1 MASAREAALPPF
13 PQSFSARRRGIVDD
27 HDPPA
32 YIRLYTHLR
41 ALIVAQK
48 SFICTVFVWAV
59 VDLFV
64 ETSDIAQTAKAMQQA
79 PGTQD
84 SAQIGISAWGLFSH
98 SSKIIALFVYLY
110 IAARR
115 QPPVFPAMN
124 QYFDGSNLSQLF
136 GSDLSVFV
144 QSGEIELG
152 NSEMGFVR
160 TDHLPTRHLHSK
172 SHLTSASY
180 TTSPQ
185 PLKQAYVQVTR
196 ASSSNGALRAVDSS
210 LASSALPEQYEMQT
224 FHGHVQLPEQLTRPP
239 PVLTRQH
246 SLAVRSEVLDH
257 DSTLRAL
264 LGEKCGQARQ
274 VNAVDHATASSE
286 SPVHSP
292 REFNAIHKHISN
304 QPVPTLPLREQFPT
318 RPSSASSN
326 AEGPPGPVMI
336 RQV

>member
-152 NSEMGFVR
+152 NSEMGF
-160 TDHLPTRHLHSK
+160 
-172 SHLTSASY
+172 
-180 TTSPQ
+180 